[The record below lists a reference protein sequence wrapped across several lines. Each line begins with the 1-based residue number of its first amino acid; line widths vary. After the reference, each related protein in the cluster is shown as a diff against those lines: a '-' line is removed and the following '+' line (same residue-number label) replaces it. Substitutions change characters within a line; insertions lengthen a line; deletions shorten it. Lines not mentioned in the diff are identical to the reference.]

1 MKHRMVPTSNVE
13 RFFAAARAVEGRLS
27 DPEVMG
33 LGLVYG
39 KPGLGKSMALEAYH
53 AGQKKGGRVRTVPVR
68 ALAHWSESSMLRALL
83 RAVGQEPIA
92 YRRDVMFDQLAESL
106 INQPAILLVD
116 VMFDQLAES
125 LINQPAIL
133 LVDEIDAVAGHRM
146 MIASLKDLHDVTQS
160 AVLMIG
166 EERVDGLLRRF
177 ESFYNRFNS
186 SAVVHLVGH
195 TAEDVANV
203 IEQRCEVPVDGEV
216 SKAVFEESGGKS
228 MRSVIDRI
236 REIEAWCSTNS
247 IKQFTLKEWRTM
259 TGPRSIRQVRRPV
272 TAMEGVASA

>member
-92 YRRDVMFDQLAESL
+92 YRR
-106 INQPAILLVD
+106 D